1 MKMKLTTWSVMA
13 VMVGCAGP
21 AIPRGESGVS
31 TKSWVADHDESVVDV
46 LADTAGGRRRVPV
59 RAYFPSGPKG
69 TSPQAGAIA
78 EGAGPVLVFMHGT
91 NGELD
96 AHDLL
101 ARDLASQGWVVIVGA
116 HPGLARTADYP
127 NAPSRSIS
135 SKLQAAIAKLSGAPE
150 SLPAV
155 FADPFMQQ
163 TLELLR
169 ADLRLIVASAPDQLP
184 GVSFDRIAYGGHSM
198 GAIVTMG
205 VCREAS
211 SRCVA
216 FVNLDGPPAD
226 LSISP
231 DGVATL
237 TPQPVDRPSLV
248 MTSELMATGANTRAS
263 WELLDVQDALGTAPL
278 LSVQLKKA
286 GHLDL
291 TDAPVVFGHVLQGTL
306 FGAGAAGSIDPIRA
320 VDVTRTTVSTFLQ
333 RYGRCDG
340 AVSLPGSLADLPE
353 LEVKVTRAL
362 DAPCR

>member
-1 MKMKLTTWSVMA
+1 MKLLTMWIVVVLTC
-13 VMVGCAGP
+13 GCAGP
-21 AIPRGESGVS
+21 AAPRGENGVS
-31 TKSWVADHDESVVDV
+31 TQSWVAEHDEAVVDV
-46 LADTAGGRRRVPV
+46 LAEAPGVRRRVPI
-59 RAYFPSGPKG
+59 RAYFPSGAKG
-69 TSPQAGAIA
+69 TSVAAGAIS

-116 HPGLARTADYP
+116 HPGLARTADFP
-127 NAPSRSIS
+127 NAPSRPIS
-135 SKLQAAIAKLSGAPE
+135 SKLQAAIAKLTGTPDTLA
-150 SLPAV
+150 AG

-169 ADLRLIVASAPDQLP
+169 ADIRLIVASAPEQLP

-205 VCREAS
+205 VCREKS

-226 LSISP
+226 LSFSP
-231 DGVATL
+231 DGVPTL
-237 TPQPVDRPSLV
+237 SPQPVDAPSLV
-248 MTSELMATGANTRAS
+248 MTSELMATGANSRAY
-263 WELLDVQDALGTAPL
+263 WDLLNVQDSLGTAPL
-278 LSVQLKKA
+278 LAVQLKKA

-320 VDVTRTTVSTFLQ
+320 VDVTRTTVSAFLQ
-333 RYGRCDG
+333 RYGRCADE
-340 AVSLPGSLADLPE
+340 VSLPDALSELPE
-353 LEVKVTRAL
+353 LEVKATRAL

>member
-1 MKMKLTTWSVMA
+1 MKLVTTWIV
-13 VMVGCAGP
+13 VVLVCGCAG
-21 AIPRGESGVS
+21 AASPRGESGVS
-31 TKSWVADHDESVVDV
+31 TKAWVADHDESVVDV
-46 LADTAGGRRRVPV
+46 LSDTAGARRRVPV
-59 RAYFPSGPKG
+59 RAYFPSGAKG
-69 TSPQAGAIA
+69 TMTAAGAIA
-78 EGAGPVLVFMHGT
+78 EGAGPVLIFMHGT

-127 NAPSRSIS
+127 NAPSRPIS
-135 SKLQAAIAKLSGAPE
+135 SKLQAAIAKLAGAPDT
-150 SLPAV
+150 LPAV

-169 ADLRLIVASAPDQLP
+169 ADIRLIVASAPEQLP
-184 GVSFDRIAYGGHSM
+184 GVSFERISYGGHSM

-226 LSISP
+226 VSLSA
-231 DGVATL
+231 DRVATL
-237 TPQPVDRPSLV
+237 SPQPVDRPSLV
-248 MTSELMATGANTRAS
+248 MTSELMETGANTRVF
-263 WELLDVQDALGTAPL
+263 WDLLNVQHTLGTAPL
-278 LSVQLKKA
+278 LAVQLKKG

-291 TDAPVVFGHVLQGTL
+291 TDAPVVFGHVLQGVL

-340 AVSLPGSLADLPE
+340 AVALPGSLADLPE